1 MKTSDRSSHPI
12 SLEQRIHDAIA
23 EAHAIS
29 DQYGSASPKCA
40 AAWDI
45 VEELQAEAAHQQ
57 AKHSSETAFT
67 DYCEEFPDAPEARLY
82 DT

>member
-12 SLEQRIHDAIA
+12 SLEQRIHDASA

-29 DQYGSASPKCA
+29 DQYGSESSECA

-57 AKHSSETAFT
+57 AEHSGTTAFAE
-67 DYCEEFPDAPEARLY
+67 YCEEFPDASEARLY

>member
-23 EAHAIS
+23 EAHTIS
-29 DQYGSASPKCA
+29 NQYGSESPECA

-57 AKHSSETAFT
+57 AEHSGKTTLTE
-67 DYCEEFPDAPEARLY
+67 YCEEFPDAPEARLY

>member
-1 MKTSDRSSHPI
+1 LQKRHDI
-12 SLEQRIHDAIA
+12 SN
-23 EAHAIS
+23 
-29 DQYGSASPKCA
+29 QYGSESLECA

-57 AKHSSETAFT
+57 AKHSGKTTLTE
-67 DYCEEFPDAPEARLY
+67 YCEQFPDAPEARLY